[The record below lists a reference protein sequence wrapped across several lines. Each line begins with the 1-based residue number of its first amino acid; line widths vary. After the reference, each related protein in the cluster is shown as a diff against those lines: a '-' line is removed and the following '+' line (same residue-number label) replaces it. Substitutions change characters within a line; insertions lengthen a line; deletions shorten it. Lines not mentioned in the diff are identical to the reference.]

1 MRSPRLFVVWL
12 VVVFSAAGLGD
23 IVYLSRQRNTSVEFS
38 CVSTHGKEKPFA
50 FSLIRDWVKP
60 DKVLYMNFG
69 ASPTIFN
76 ERDKNRILVQSGGE
90 HQQVNV
96 NITFLLGRHTD
107 LYRCVFHYD
116 YENMF
121 MDHPGKTKYFLY
133 VDDVSI
139 RQPQASCC
147 PPKQIAISQAK
158 EAEAAVAFKD

>member
-1 MRSPRLFVVWL
+1 MKAYCYRCSLILTVSLPGF
-12 VVVFSAAGLGD
+12 GD
-23 IVYLSRQRNTSVEFS
+23 IVYLSRQRNSSVEFS
-38 CVSTHGKEKPFA
+38 CVSTHVKEKPFA

-116 YENMF
+116 YENTF
-121 MDHPGKTKYFLY
+121 IDHPGKTKYFLY
-133 VDDVSI
+133 VEDVS
-139 RQPQASCC
+139 
-147 PPKQIAISQAK
+147 K
-158 EAEAAVAFKD
+158 